1 MSTSYDLNALF
12 TPKQVAVIGAS
23 ATEGKIGNT
32 VIQNML
38 DAGYEGEIIPVNP
51 RSTEILGLPV
61 TNDASKLPKGL
72 DLAVITIPS
81 NFVLSSMEELVK
93 IGVKSAIIITAG
105 FKEVDEEG
113 AKIEEQIRDLC
124 IKNNVALVGPNCLGV
139 INMNHKVNAT
149 FAPGQPLL
157 GNIACF
163 SQSGALFTS
172 ILDWALGE
180 KIGFS
185 KFVSLGNEAVL
196 NESHVLEYL
205 GDDPD
210 TDVVMGYMEN
220 VLEGPRFMK
229 AAKAV
234 TRKKPVI
241 VVKSG
246 VSEAGAE
253 AAASH
258 TGSIAGADNAYSAAF
273 KQTGIIRVESMSE
286 FFDLAQAFSKAPLPQ
301 GPNLA
306 IITNAGGPGIMA
318 TDAAEKT
325 SLKLTQP
332 SASTIES
339 LRAELP
345 AYASFRNPLDIGGD
359 ANAAVYKAG
368 VKNMINE
375 DEYDAA
381 LVVLTPTSTAFT
393 EMEDIAKGLV
403 EIIKSTS
410 KPVFPCF
417 MGQERISIAEE
428 IFKEADIP
436 FFNFPEPAI
445 KSIETM
451 YQYAEWQKSEEAT
464 FVTPERDYDKA
475 NAIISKAVEK
485 DASEIVEFQAQEIL
499 EAYKLPALA
508 SKLATTADEAA
519 EAATKIGFP
528 IVLKIA
534 SEQISHKSDVG
545 GVKVGLNSAE
555 EVHATFTEVVE
566 RAAKM
571 RPDAKIDGCLI
582 QEMVP
587 AGCKELIIGFK
598 RDPQFGPLLM
608 FGLGGIYVEILKDIS
623 FRLAPLSKEDAHN
636 IVREIKTYDLLAG
649 VRGEESI
656 NFEALEDILLRV
668 SQLAMDFP
676 ELLEADFNPLM
687 INSERAYAADIRLA
701 LK

>member
-1 MSTSYDLNALF
+1 MSKSYNLNALF
-12 TPKQVAVIGAS
+12 TPKEVAVIGAS

-38 DAGYEGEIIPVNP
+38 DAGYKGKIIPVNP
-51 RSTEILGLPV
+51 KSTEILGLPV
-61 TNDASKLPKGL
+61 TNDVSKLPKGL

-81 NFVLSSMEELVK
+81 RFVLGSMEELVK
-93 IGVKSAIIITAG
+93 IGVKSAIIITSG
-105 FKEVDEEG
+105 FKEVDDAGAELEE
-113 AKIEEQIRDLC
+113 KIKELC
-124 IKNNVALVGPNCLGV
+124 VKNNVALVGPNCLGL
-139 INMNHKVNAT
+139 INMNHNVNAT

-220 VLEGPRFMK
+220 ILDGPKFIE
-229 AAKAV
+229 AAKSV

-246 VSEAGAE
+246 VSSAGAA

-273 KQTGIIRVESMSE
+273 NKTGVIRVESMSE

-318 TDAAEKT
+318 TDAADKT

-332 SASTIES
+332 SANTIEA
-339 LRAELP
+339 LRSELP
-345 AYASFRNPLDIGGD
+345 VYASFRNPLDIGGD
-359 ANAAVYKAG
+359 ANAATYKAG
-368 VKNMINE
+368 VKNMIN
-375 DEYDAA
+375 DDSYDAA
-381 LVVLTPTSTAFT
+381 LVILTPTSTAFT
-393 EMEDIAKGLV
+393 EMADIAKGLV
-403 EIIKSTS
+403 EIIKSTT
-410 KPVFPCF
+410 KPIFPCF
-417 MGQERISIAEE
+417 MGQERITIAENM
-428 IFKEADIP
+428 FKEANIP

-445 KSIETM
+445 ESIETM
-451 YQYAEWQKSEEAT
+451 YKYAEWKKSEKGNY
-464 FVTPERDYDKA
+464 VTPERDFEKA
-475 NAIISKAVEK
+475 KAIVSKAVEK

-499 EAYKLPALA
+499 EAYKLPALL
-508 SKLATTADEAA
+508 SELATTADEAA
-519 EAATKIGFP
+519 AAAKKIGFP

-545 GVKVGLNSAE
+545 GVKVGLKSAE
-555 EVHATFTEVVE
+555 EVHAAFTEVIE
-566 RAAKM
+566 RATKM

-582 QEMVP
+582 QQMVP

-608 FGLGGIYVEILKDIS
+608 FGLGGIYVEVLKDIA

-636 IVREIKTYDLLAG
+636 IIREIKTYNLLAG
-649 VRGEESI
+649 VRGEEPI
-656 NFEALEDILLRV
+656 NFEALEDVLLRV

-676 ELLEADFNPLM
+676 EILEADFNPLM
-687 INSERAYAADIRLA
+687 INSERAFAADIRLA

>member
-1 MSTSYDLNALF
+1 MSKSYDLNALF
-12 TPKQVAVIGAS
+12 TPKEVAVIGAS

-38 DAGYEGEIIPVNP
+38 DAGYKGKIIPVNP
-51 RSTEILGLPV
+51 KSTEILGLPV
-61 TNDASKLPKGL
+61 TNDVSKLPKGL

-81 NFVLSSMEELVK
+81 RFVLGSMEELVN
-93 IGVKSAIIITAG
+93 IGVKSAIIITSG
-105 FKEVDEEG
+105 FKEVDEAG
-113 AKIEEQIRDLC
+113 AELEEKIKELC

-139 INMNHKVNAT
+139 INMNHNVNAT
-149 FAPGQPLL
+149 FAPGQPFL

-205 GDDPD
+205 GNDPD
-210 TDVVMGYMEN
+210 TDVVMGYMETI
-220 VLEGPRFMK
+220 LDGPKFIE
-229 AAKAV
+229 AAKSV

-246 VSEAGAE
+246 TSSAGAE

-273 KQTGIIRVESMSE
+273 NKTGVIRVASMSE

-325 SLKLTQP
+325 SLKLIQP
-332 SASTIES
+332 SASIVEA
-339 LRAELP
+339 LRKELP
-345 AYASFRNPLDIGGD
+345 SYASFRNPLDIGGD
-359 ANAAVYKAG
+359 ANAATYQAG
-368 VKNMINE
+368 VKYMIN
-375 DEYDAA
+375 DDSYDAA

-393 EMEDIAKGLV
+393 EMADIAKGLV
-403 EIIKSTS
+403 KIIKSTS
-410 KPVFPCF
+410 KPIFPCF
-417 MGQERISIAEE
+417 MGQERITIAENM
-428 IFKEADIP
+428 FKEANIP

-445 KSIETM
+445 ESIETM
-451 YQYAEWQKSEEAT
+451 YNYAVWKKSERGNY
-464 FVTPERDYDKA
+464 VTPERDFEKA
-475 NAIISKAVEK
+475 KAIVSKAVEK

-499 EAYKLPALA
+499 EAYKLPALL
-508 SKLATTADEAA
+508 SELATTADGAA
-519 EAATKIGFP
+519 EAAKKIGFP

-545 GVKVGLNSAE
+545 GVKVGLKSAE
-555 EVHATFTEVVE
+555 EVHAAFTEVTE

-582 QEMVP
+582 QQMVP

-608 FGLGGIYVEILKDIS
+608 FGLGGIYVEILKDIA

-636 IVREIKTYDLLAG
+636 IIREIKTYDLLAG
-649 VRGEESI
+649 VRGEAPI
-656 NFEALEDILLRV
+656 NFEALEDVLLRV

-676 ELLEADFNPLM
+676 EILEADFNPLM
-687 INSERAYAADIRLA
+687 INSERAFAADIRLA

>member
-1 MSTSYDLNALF
+1 MSISYDLNALF
-12 TPKQVAVIGAS
+12 TPKEVAVIGAS
-23 ATEGKIGNT
+23 ATKGKIGNT

-38 DAGYEGEIIPVNP
+38 DAGYEGKIIPVNP
-51 RSTEILGLPV
+51 KSTEILGLPV
-61 TNDASKLPKGL
+61 TNDASELPKGL

-81 NFVLSSMEELVK
+81 RFVLSSMKELVK

-113 AKIEEQIRDLC
+113 AKIEEEITELC
-124 IKNNVALVGPNCLGV
+124 IKNNVALVGPNCLGI

-172 ILDWALGE
+172 ILDWSLGE

-185 KFVSLGNEAVL
+185 KFVSLGNEAVI
-196 NESHVLEYL
+196 NESHILEYL
-205 GDDPD
+205 GDDPE
-210 TDVVMGYMEN
+210 TDVVLGYMETI
-220 VLEGPRFMK
+220 LDGPKFIE
-229 AAKAV
+229 AAKTV

-246 VSEAGAE
+246 VSSAGAE

-273 KQTGIIRVESMSE
+273 NKTGVIRVESMSE

-318 TDAAEKT
+318 TDACEKT

-332 SASTIES
+332 SASMVET
-339 LRAELP
+339 LRSELP

-359 ANAAVYKAG
+359 ANADVYKAG
-368 VKNMINE
+368 VKNMIN
-375 DEYDAA
+375 DDSYDAA
-381 LVVLTPTSTAFT
+381 LVILTPTSTAFIELEKIT
-393 EMEDIAKGLV
+393 KGLI

-417 MGQERISIAEE
+417 MGQERISIAENL
-428 IFKEADIP
+428 FKEADIP
-436 FFNFPEPAI
+436 FFHFPEPAI
-445 KSIETM
+445 ESIETM
-451 YQYAEWQKSEEAT
+451 YKYGEWKKT
-464 FVTPERDYDKA
+464 GRGNYVTPERDLDKA
-475 NAIISKAVEK
+475 KAIVDKAVENN
-485 DASEIVEFQAQEIL
+485 ASEIVEFQAQEIL
-499 EAYKLPALA
+499 EAYKLPALL
-508 SKLATTADEAA
+508 SELATTADEAA
-519 EAATKIGFP
+519 AAAEKIGFP

-545 GVKVGLNSAE
+545 GVKLGLKSAE
-555 EVHATFTEVVE
+555 EVHTTFTEVVE

-571 RPDAKIDGCLI
+571 RPEAKIDGCLI
-582 QEMVP
+582 QQMVP

-608 FGLGGIYVEILKDIS
+608 FGLGGIFVEILKDIS

-636 IVREIKTYDLLAG
+636 IIKEIKTYDILAG
-649 VRGEESI
+649 ARGEAPI
-656 NFEALEDILLRV
+656 NFEALEDVLLRV
-668 SQLAMDFP
+668 SQLSIDFP
-676 ELLEADFNPLM
+676 EILEADFNPLM

>member
-1 MSTSYDLNALF
+1 
-12 TPKQVAVIGAS
+12 
-23 ATEGKIGNT
+23 
-32 VIQNML
+32 
-38 DAGYEGEIIPVNP
+38 
-51 RSTEILGLPV
+51 
-61 TNDASKLPKGL
+61 
-72 DLAVITIPS
+72 
-81 NFVLSSMEELVK
+81 MEELVK
-93 IGVKSAIIITAG
+93 IGVKSAIIITSG
-105 FKEVDEEG
+105 FKEVDEAG
-113 AKIEEQIRDLC
+113 AELEEKIKELC

-139 INMNHKVNAT
+139 INLNHNVNAT

-210 TDVVMGYMEN
+210 TDVVMGYMETI
-220 VLEGPRFMK
+220 LDGPKFIE
-229 AAKAV
+229 AAKSV

-246 VSEAGAE
+246 TSSAGAE

-273 KQTGIIRVESMSE
+273 NKTGVIRVESMSE

-332 SASTIES
+332 SASIVEA
-339 LRAELP
+339 LRKELP

-359 ANAAVYKAG
+359 ANAAAYKAG
-368 VKNMINE
+368 VKNMIN
-375 DEYDAA
+375 DDSYDAA
-381 LVVLTPTSTAFT
+381 LVILTPTSTAFT
-393 EMEDIAKGLV
+393 EMADIAKGLV
-403 EIIKSTS
+403 KIIKSTS
-410 KPVFPCF
+410 KPIFPCF
-417 MGQERISIAEE
+417 MGQERITIAENM
-428 IFKEADIP
+428 FKEANIP

-445 KSIETM
+445 ESIETM
-451 YQYAEWQKSEEAT
+451 YNYAVWKKSERGNY
-464 FVTPERDYDKA
+464 VTPERDFEKA
-475 NAIISKAVEK
+475 KAIVSKAVEK

-499 EAYKLPALA
+499 EAYKLPALL
-508 SKLATTADEAA
+508 SELATTADEAA
-519 EAATKIGFP
+519 EAAKKIGFP

-545 GVKVGLNSAE
+545 GVKVGLKSAE
-555 EVHATFTEVVE
+555 EVHAAFTEVTE
-566 RAAKM
+566 RATKM

-582 QEMVP
+582 QQMVP

-608 FGLGGIYVEILKDIS
+608 FGLGGIYVEILKDIA

-636 IVREIKTYDLLAG
+636 IIREIKTYDLLAG
-649 VRGEESI
+649 VRGEPPI
-656 NFEALEDILLRV
+656 NFEALEDVLLRV

-676 ELLEADFNPLM
+676 EILEADFNPLM
-687 INSERAYAADIRLA
+687 INSERAFAADIRLA

>member
-1 MSTSYDLNALF
+1 MSISYDLNALF
-12 TPKQVAVIGAS
+12 TPKEVAVIGAS
-23 ATEGKIGNT
+23 ATKGKIGYT

-38 DAGYEGEIIPVNP
+38 DAGYEGKIIPVNP
-51 RSTEILGLPV
+51 RSPEILGLPV
-61 TNDASKLPKGL
+61 THDVSKLPQGL

-81 NFVLSSMEELVK
+81 KFVLGSMKELAK

-113 AKIEEQIRDLC
+113 AKIEEEIKELC
-124 IKNNVALVGPNCLGV
+124 VKNNIALVGPNCLGV

-157 GNIACF
+157 GNISCF

-220 VLEGPRFMK
+220 ILDGPKFIE

-246 VSEAGAE
+246 VSSAGAE

-273 KQTGIIRVESMSE
+273 KQTGVIRVDSMSE

-325 SLKLTQP
+325 SLNLTQP
-332 SASTIES
+332 SASTVET
-339 LRAELP
+339 LRSKLP
-345 AYASFRNPLDIGGD
+345 SYASFRNPLDIGGD

-368 VKNMINE
+368 VKNMIDE

-393 EMEDIAKGLV
+393 EMENITKGLI

-410 KPVFPCF
+410 KPIFPCF
-417 MGQERISIAEE
+417 MGKERISIAEKL
-428 IFKEADIP
+428 FKEADIP
-436 FFNFPEPAI
+436 FFNFPEQAI
-445 KSIETM
+445 QSIETM
-451 YQYAEWQKSEEAT
+451 YKYAEWKKSEEAT
-464 FVTPERDYDKA
+464 FVTPERDFEKA
-475 NAIISKAVEK
+475 KAIVSKAVEK

-499 EAYKLPALA
+499 EAYKLPALL

-519 EAATKIGFP
+519 AAAEKIGFP

-534 SEQISHKSDVG
+534 SEQISHKSEVG
-545 GVKVGLNSAE
+545 GVKVGLKSAE
-555 EVHATFTEVVE
+555 EVHAAFTEVTE

-571 RPDAKIDGCLI
+571 RPDANIDGCLI
-582 QEMVP
+582 QQMVP

-636 IVREIKTYDLLAG
+636 IIREIKTYDLLAG
-649 VRGEESI
+649 VRGEAPI

-668 SQLAMDFP
+668 SQLALDFP
-676 ELLEADFNPLM
+676 EILEADFNPLM